1 MVNILFT
8 IVNGIFTG
16 KGDGMSSEDLGI
28 AKRLGRLKSGDSCTK
43 TVGSR
48 LTGGEERELIAAAER
63 NGRNVS
69 EWSREVLLREARRSK
84 DDALF
89 TEVIAIRM
97 LLNNL
102 LGPIAGGQTVT
113 EKNYVEIMAN
123 VRLGKRNAARE
134 VMQQYTEAEQKEQ

>member
-1 MVNILFT
+1 
-8 IVNGIFTG
+8 
-16 KGDGMSSEDLGI
+16 MSSEDLGI
-28 AKRLGRLKSGDSCTK
+28 AKRLGRLKSGDSRTK

-48 LTGGEERELIAAAER
+48 LTGGEERELVAAAER

>member
-8 IVNGIFTG
+8 IVNGIFHRQ
-16 KGDGMSSEDLGI
+16 GDGMSSEDLGI
-28 AKRLGRLKSGDSCTK
+28 AKRLGRLKSGDSRTK

-48 LTGGEERELIAAAER
+48 LTGGEERELVAAAER

>member
-1 MVNILFT
+1 MEST
-8 IVNGIFTG
+8 MAPTG
-16 KGDGMSSEDLGI
+16 LSFVE
-28 AKRLGRLKSGDSCTK
+28 
-43 TVGSR
+43 R
-48 LTGGEERELIAAAER
+48 LTRPKGRPIRNRMASARVTDDELKTLEAAAQVE
-63 NGRNVS
+63 GKLLA
-69 EWSREVLLREARRSK
+69 EWAREVLLRAARSNK

>member
-1 MVNILFT
+1 MVNFLFT
-8 IVNGIFTG
+8 IVNGICEG

-28 AKRLGRLKSGDSCTK
+28 AKRLGRLKSGDSRTK

-134 VMQQYTEAEQKEQ
+134 VMQQYTEAEQKEK